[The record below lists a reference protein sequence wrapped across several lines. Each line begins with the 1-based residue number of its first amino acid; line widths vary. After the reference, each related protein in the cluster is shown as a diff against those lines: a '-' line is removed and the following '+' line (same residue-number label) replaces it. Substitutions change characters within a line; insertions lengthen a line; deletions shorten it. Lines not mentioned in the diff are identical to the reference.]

1 MPVTET
7 NRAMTTLTTRL
18 SGRLR
23 SLFGGPTRAPR
34 YSLVLSGGGA
44 RAAYQSGVLQYVAEA
59 FPQANFP
66 ILNGVSAGAINAAH
80 LANFDGPFSESAG
93 HLVETWEAIHEE
105 EVYTPA
111 SSFAFLQGFFRH
123 VVGRRNREADGE
135 DTEERRGLV
144 DTEPLRQYLKRQLNS
159 ETGELTGVSRNIE
172 RGRIRALAIATT
184 NYLTG
189 QTVTWVQGSDI
200 RGWEQANRVGINT
213 TLTVDH
219 IMASSALPILFPAV
233 RIGNAWYGDG
243 GIRLTAPISP
253 VIELG
258 ADRIM
263 VISTRYERSRHE
275 ADEPSVNG
283 YPPPATIIGVLMNAI
298 FLDLLD
304 RDARIL
310 ERFNDVLKELPRWK
324 ETSLRPLDMLL
335 IRPSRDLA
343 KLASQYEAR
352 TEGALWLLT
361 RGLGTGESKSPDW
374 LSMLLFEKA
383 YMHDLLTI
391 GHEDARRQHDD
402 IARFLDAGPEDTS
415 DIGDRVDE
423 ALDDVLTS

>member
-1 MPVTET
+1 MKT
-7 NRAMTTLTTRL
+7 MTSHLT
-18 SGRLR
+18 GRLR
-23 SLFGGPTRAPR
+23 AFFGASIHAAR
-34 YSLVLSGGGA
+34 YALVLSGGGA
-44 RAAYQSGVLQYVAEA
+44 RAAYQSGVLHYIGQA

-80 LANFDGPFSESAG
+80 LANYDGPFHESAG

-105 EVYTPA
+105 EVYTPE
-111 SSFAFLQGFFRH
+111 SSIAFVGGFLRH
-123 VVGRRNREADGE
+123 VIGRGSRSNDEE
-135 DTEERRGLV
+135 DAEERRGLV
-144 DTEPLRQYLKRQLNS
+144 DTNPLREYLKRQLQS
-159 ETGELTGVSRNIE
+159 ESGELTGVSRNID
-172 RGRIRALAIATT
+172 RGRLRALAIATT

-200 RGWEQANRVGINT
+200 RGWEQPNRVGINT
-213 TLTVDH
+213 VLTVEH

-258 ADRIM
+258 ADRIL
-263 VISTRYERSRHE
+263 VISTRYDRSRRE
-275 ADEPSVNG
+275 ADQPSITG

-310 ERFNDVLKELPRWK
+310 ERFNELIEQIPRWK
-324 ETSLRPLDMLL
+324 QSTLRPLEMLL

-343 KLASQYEAR
+343 KMASQHDAKP
-352 TEGALWLLT
+352 EGALWLLT

-374 LSMLLFEKA
+374 LSMLLFEHP
-383 YMHDLLTI
+383 YICDLLSI
-391 GHEDARRQHDD
+391 GYDDARAQHDD
-402 IARFLDAGPEDTS
+402 IARFLDSENGAVPNRIFGGAGEVKLAATS
-415 DIGDRVDE
+415 
-423 ALDDVLTS
+423 S

>member
-1 MPVTET
+1 M
-7 NRAMTTLTTRL
+7 
-18 SGRLR
+18 
-23 SLFGGPTRAPR
+23 FGAPPAAAR
-34 YSLVLSGGGA
+34 HALVLSGGGA
-44 RAAYQSGVLQYVAEA
+44 RAAYQAGVIHYIAET
-59 FPQANFP
+59 FPEANFP

-80 LANFDGPFSESAG
+80 IANYDGPFAASAAS
-93 HLVETWEAIHEE
+93 LVKTWESIHEE

-111 SSFAFLQGFFRH
+111 SSFAFIHGFLRH
-123 VVGRRNREADGE
+123 VIGGRWVRRSNGE
-135 DTEERRGLV
+135 DEEERRGLV
-144 DTEPLRQYLKRQLNS
+144 DTAPLREYLKRQL
-159 ETGELTGVSRNIE
+159 ETESGVLTGVSRNIE

-200 RGWEQANRVGINT
+200 RGWEQSNRVGINT
-213 TLTVDH
+213 TLTVEH

-233 RIGNAWYGDG
+233 RLGNAWYGDG
-243 GIRLTAPISP
+243 GIRLAAPISP

-258 ADRIM
+258 ADKIL
-263 VISTRYERSRHE
+263 VVSTRYERSRRE

-298 FLDLLD
+298 FLDLVD

-310 ERFNDVLKELPRWK
+310 ERFNGLLEKIPPWK

-343 KLASQYEAR
+343 KMASQYEANP
-352 TEGALWLLT
+352 EGVLWLLT

-374 LSMLLFEKA
+374 LSMLLFEHD
-383 YMHDLLTI
+383 YMMDLLTI
-391 GHEDARRQHDD
+391 GYEDGRRQRDD
-402 IARFLDAGPEDTS
+402 IERFLALKPTS
-415 DIGDRVDE
+415 DLRTRMDE
-423 ALDDVLTS
+423 LQEEAMLS